1 MSLLFLLPV
10 FHSLCAVIVNSFPSM
25 SVCKNQTNVSAIS
38 STFFLSLFFINVLN
52 VQIYLIWLL
61 NYTMLQVKLDLK
73 DEKEANVRG
82 SDSQWY
88 CYFQTVTNIN
98 KVITRELGFPPK
110 SYTPCS
116 KFTVIPNY
124 LYFYTEALSNVFYY
138 PLITNKR
145 EILVESPFIFV
156 NIEFNTF

>member
-1 MSLLFLLPV
+1 
-10 FHSLCAVIVNSFPSM
+10 M

-82 SDSQWY
+82 SDSQ
-88 CYFQTVTNIN
+88 
-98 KVITRELGFPPK
+98 
-110 SYTPCS
+110 
-116 KFTVIPNY
+116 
-124 LYFYTEALSNVFYY
+124 
-138 PLITNKR
+138 
-145 EILVESPFIFV
+145 
-156 NIEFNTF
+156 